1 MVMDE
6 KDISVFVDESG
17 SFAPDANS
25 SRYYL
30 ICLVLH
36 DQSADISEAV
46 SSLED
51 SLVAMG
57 LGRNHCIHA
66 GPLVRREK
74 EYVDL
79 RREERR
85 RIFARMMSFI
95 RKADFAYKCFA
106 LDKKFLSG
114 ETAVHDLLLQRLV
127 RFLIDN
133 SDSLNTYSRIK
144 IYYDDGQPQIKTLVH
159 EAFAIYA
166 AKTEFVADVQP
177 ERYRLFQA
185 ADVLCTLELARLKLQ
200 SGERLSS
207 SEFEFFN
214 GIQGLRK
221 NYLKPISSKLWR

>member
-1 MVMDE
+1 MSD

-17 SFAPDANS
+17 SFAPDSNS

-36 DQSADISEAV
+36 DQAADISESV
-46 SSLED
+46 SILED
-51 SLVAMG
+51 SLDAMG

-74 EYVDL
+74 EYAGM

-95 RKADFAYKCFA
+95 RNADFAYKCFA

-114 ETAVHDLLLQRLV
+114 ETAVHDFLLQHIV

-133 SDSLNTYSRIK
+133 SECLNAYSRLK
-144 IYYDDGQPQIKTLVH
+144 IYYRRPGRSGT
-159 EAFAIYA
+159 AS
-166 AKTEFVADVQP
+166 
-177 ERYRLFQA
+177 RG
-185 ADVLCTLELARLKLQ
+185 LCHICRQ
-200 SGERLSS
+200 D
-207 SEFEFFN
+207 
-214 GIQGLRK
+214 
-221 NYLKPISSKLWR
+221 

>member
-1 MVMDE
+1 MVMSE
-6 KDISVFVDESG
+6 KDISVFVDESD

-36 DQSADISEAV
+36 DQEADISEAV

-51 SLVAMG
+51 SLDSMG
-57 LGRNHCIHA
+57 LGRDHCIHA

-95 RKADFAYKCFA
+95 RKADFLYKCFA

-114 ETAVHDLLLQRLV
+114 ATAVHDLLLQHLV

-133 SDSLNTYSRIK
+133 SGSLNTYSRIK
-144 IYYDDGQPQIKTLVH
+144 IYYDDGQPQIKALLH

-166 AKTEFVADVQP
+166 ARTEFVADVQP
-177 ERYRLFQA
+177 ERYRLFQV

-200 SGERLSS
+200 AGERLSS

>member
-1 MVMDE
+1 MRE

-17 SFAPDANS
+17 SFAPDGNS

-36 DQSADISEAV
+36 DQTADISEAV
-46 SSLED
+46 STLED
-51 SLVAMG
+51 SLDAMG
-57 LGRNHCIHA
+57 LGRDHCIHA
-66 GPLVRREK
+66 GPLIRREK
-74 EYVDL
+74 EYANM

-106 LDKKFLSG
+106 VDKKFLSG
-114 ETAVHDLLLQRLV
+114 DTALHDFLLQKLI
-127 RFLIDN
+127 RFLIDG
-133 SDSLNTYSRIK
+133 SATFNTYSRIK
-144 IYYDDGQPQIKTLVH
+144 IYYDDGQPQVKKLLR
-159 EAFAIYA
+159 EAFALYA
-166 AKTEFVADVQP
+166 ARTEFVADVQP
-177 ERYRLFQA
+177 TNYRLFQA

-207 SEFEFFN
+207 SEFEFFD

-221 NYLKPISSKLWR
+221 NYLKQLAYKLWH

>member
-1 MVMDE
+1 MSD

-17 SFAPDANS
+17 SFAPDSNS

-36 DQSADISEAV
+36 DQAADISGAV
-46 SSLED
+46 SILED
-51 SLVAMG
+51 SLDAMG

-74 EYVDL
+74 EYAGML
-79 RREERR
+79 REERR

-95 RKADFAYKCFA
+95 RNADFAYKCFA

-114 ETAVHDLLLQRLV
+114 ETAVHDFLLQHIV

-133 SDSLNTYSRIK
+133 SECLNAYSRLK
-144 IYYDDGQPQIKTLVH
+144 IYYDDGQPQIKALLR

-166 AKTEFVADVQP
+166 ARTEFVDNVQP
-177 ERYRLFQA
+177 ESYRLFQA
-185 ADVLCTLELARLKLQ
+185 ADALCTLELARLKLQ
-200 SGERLSS
+200 SGERLSP
-207 SEFEFFN
+207 SEFEFFK

-221 NYLKPISSKLWR
+221 NYLKPISAKLWR